1 MTVLLV
7 IFGIA
12 VALINL
18 VVATL
23 LTKGAVDFALY
34 ADFLQQQPAFAAA
47 LAGGPIV
54 LGVVAALSSRGAVA
68 APSASPPAEP
78 VAPAPAPKPTS
89 DAALRL
95 LALLQQE
102 ARFVDFI
109 QEDIDT
115 YSDEQVGAA
124 VRSIHAGCRKAIADR
139 ITLERVM
146 PQEDGTAVS
155 VDKGFDPSQIR
166 LTGNV
171 SGEPPFRGT
180 VEHGGW
186 RAAKVNLPQPTS
198 ESDASIIAPAEVEI
212 A

>member
-1 MTVLLV
+1 MTVLVVVL
-7 IFGIA
+7 GIA
-12 VALINL
+12 VAVINL

-23 LTKGAVDFALY
+23 LTKGAVDLALCTEL
-34 ADFLQQQPAFAAA
+34 LQQQPVYAAV
-47 LAGGPIV
+47 LAIAPIV
-54 LGVVAALSSRGAVA
+54 LGVIAALGSRRPATTA
-68 APSASPPAEP
+68 TASPPAEP
-78 VAPAPAPKPTS
+78 AEPVPAPKPTA

-146 PQEDGTAVS
+146 PQEDGSAVS

-186 RAAKVNLPQPTS
+186 RAAKVNLPQPTT